1 MWYRRAPI
9 LIARGNAARHI
20 YSTLIL
26 NRRPA
31 SFFIIACYS
40 MHNFVFFLII
50 LIPVTGF
57 LLERYLEY
65 LNAGMRS
72 EILPDKLKGICDR
85 EEYRKTQ
92 LYEKDNL
99 KLSFWSSSFNLI
111 IIITMIAAGGFAIL
125 DDFVRSLGLNNVVI
139 ALVFFGIIG
148 FASEL
153 INLPFGWYDTF
164 VIEKK
169 YGFNTMTNRT
179 FITDHLKS
187 WFIALLVGI
196 PVLGLITWIYY
207 KTGKGFWLY
216 AWGLITVFSV
226 FINFFYS
233 EWIVPLF
240 NKQTP
245 LIDSPLRTKIEAFA
259 EKAGFRLKN
268 IYVIDGSK
276 RSTKA
281 NAYFSGFGSK
291 KRIVLFDTLIKE
303 MSDEEIVAVL
313 AHEIGHYKKKHVVRS
328 LISSVLLTGLM
339 LFLFSLVVDSPLLSG
354 AMGARTPSF
363 HMGLI
368 VFGILYSPLSLI
380 IGLVT
385 NYVSRKNEFEADK
398 FVYDNYEPGQA
409 CQCTEKT
416 GCKESVEH
424 ASSSGICFFP
434 LFSPATAGPDWLNWN
449 EFLYCGLR
457 NWDCGF
463 YVKFAFRNPKS
474 KI

>member
-1 MWYRRAPI
+1 VPI

-26 NRRPA
+26 NRHPA
-31 SFFIIACYS
+31 SFLIACCT
-40 MHNFVFFLII
+40 MHNFIFFLIL

-65 LNAGMRS
+65 LNTTMRS
-72 EILPDKLKGICDR
+72 EILPEKLRGICD
-85 EEYRKTQ
+85 EKEYRKTQ

-99 KLSFWSSSFNLI
+99 KLSFWSSSFNLAI
-111 IIITMIAAGGFAIL
+111 IIVMIVAGGFALL
-125 DDFVRSLGLNNVVI
+125 DRFSRSFSNNNVVI
-139 ALVFFGIIG
+139 ALIFFGIVG
-148 FASEL
+148 VASEI
-153 INLPFGWYDTF
+153 INLPFSWYDTF
-164 VIEKK
+164 IIERK
-169 YGFNTMTNRT
+169 YEFNTMTIRT

-187 WFIALLVGI
+187 WFIALLIGI

-216 AWGLITVFSV
+216 AWGLITAFSV

-245 LIDSPLRTKIEAFA
+245 LIESPLRTKIEAFA
-259 EKAGFRLKN
+259 EKCGFRLKN

-291 KRIVLFDTLIKE
+291 KRIVLYDTLIKE

-313 AHEIGHYKKKHVVRS
+313 GHEIGHYKKKHVVRR

-339 LFLFSLVVDSPLLSG
+339 LFLFSLVVDSPMLSR
-354 AMGARTPSF
+354 AMGSETPSF
-363 HMGLI
+363 HLGLI
-368 VFGILYSPLSLI
+368 VFGILYSPLSLL
-380 IGLVT
+380 IGLVS
-385 NYVSRKNEFEADK
+385 NYISRKNEFEADR
-398 FVYDNYEPGQA
+398 FVYDNYKPAELARALKKLAVKNLSNMIPHPA
-409 CQCTEKT
+409 Y
-416 GCKESVEH
+416 V
-424 ASSSGICFFP
+424 FFHYSHPP
-434 LFSPATAGPDWLNWN
+434 LLARLARL
-449 EFLYCGLR
+449 E
-457 NWDCGF
+457 
-463 YVKFAFRNPKS
+463 
-474 KI
+474 